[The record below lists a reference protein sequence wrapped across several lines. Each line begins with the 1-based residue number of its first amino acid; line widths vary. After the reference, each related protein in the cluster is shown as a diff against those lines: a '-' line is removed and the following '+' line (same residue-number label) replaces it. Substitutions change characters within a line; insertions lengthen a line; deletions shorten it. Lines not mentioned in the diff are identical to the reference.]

1 MAVSEE
7 FLHYVREQ
15 LAGLRGVTHRR
26 MFGGAGL
33 YCDGVIF
40 GFIADDVLYFKAGPA
55 NRADYTARGM
65 GAFRPFR
72 DKPKVSVTYFELPP
86 EVLEDPDECLI
97 WARRCLGAA
106 PDSR

>member
-7 FLHYVREQ
+7 FLRYVREQ
-15 LAGLRGVTHRR
+15 LAGLPGVTHRR

-40 GFIADDVLYFKAGPA
+40 AFIADDVLYFKAGPA

-72 DKPKVSVTYFELPP
+72 DKPKVSVTYFELPVD
-86 EVLEDPDECLI
+86 VLEDPDECLI

-106 PDSR
+106 PGRS